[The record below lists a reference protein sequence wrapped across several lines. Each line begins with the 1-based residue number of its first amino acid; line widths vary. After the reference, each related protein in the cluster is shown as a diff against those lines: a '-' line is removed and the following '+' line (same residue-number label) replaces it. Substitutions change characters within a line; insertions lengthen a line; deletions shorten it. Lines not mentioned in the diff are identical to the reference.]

1 MAKQIKD
8 LSSLFDD
15 DYRKE
20 KETSVGMQSKVSIA
34 SLLLKARND
43 AHITHL
49 LNKDRTMATHVAL
62 EAFYNGVVDLTDVF
76 IETSLVY
83 YPVDDICVEESC
95 CIKNPVQYFKN
106 LYAQIEKL
114 RGQYKESFLQGQIDE
129 IQTLITETIYKLTY
143 ITT

>member
-1 MAKQIKD
+1 MAKQLKD

-15 DYRKE
+15 DYQEE
-20 KETSVGMQSKVSIA
+20 KETSSEMKSETSIA
-34 SLLLKARND
+34 GLLFKARND

-49 LNKDRTMATHVAL
+49 MNKDRTMATHKAL
-62 EAFYNGVVDLTDVF
+62 EAFYDAVVDLADGF
-76 IETSLVY
+76 IETSLVW

-114 RGQYKESFLQGQIDE
+114 RGQYKESFLQNQIDE
-129 IQTLITETIYKLTY
+129 MQTLISETIYRLTY
-143 ITT
+143 MTT